1 MKVLKDD
8 LCKHQVDY
16 STYMVMKKKKKTNIN
31 AAEES
36 QNKLMNSTLKMKEK
50 KATEWSSYTSNVFYE
65 KIIQN

>member
-36 QNKLMNSTLKMKEK
+36 RKNKLMNSTLKMKEK
-50 KATEWSSYTSNVFYE
+50 KNL
-65 KIIQN
+65 K